1 MKISILLIVVL
12 GVFFTSCVN
21 QSEKSNPLVNI
32 PVDVNQNT
40 NLDKQVTIQKIVPLD
55 STLPIG
61 RIRKL
66 SFYDGHY
73 YLLDKSS
80 DEILCYDEN
89 GHFKFKIADKGK
101 GPSEYI
107 AIQSFFV
114 DPFHHRLN
122 IISVGGKVL
131 KYTPDGTPEGVQTDS
146 VGFKMVMNAAQLT
159 SDLTAYYGLG
169 PKYNLY
175 VRNQRTGESHYSI
188 PFIECRDMSFSNKA
202 FAVGDGS
209 ALFCH
214 GTNDSIYEISTV
226 NNVKARY
233 YVDFGAN
240 RIDPELYQTNPTAAI
255 KIYQHKNVATKL
267 DNLNDTPDILLFSYL
282 MFHKNDARNVSTQFV
297 MYDKAKKNVMNFQQS
312 QGLFPVRDITDKE
325 AFISLVSPVQ
335 ILSDGQKDGVEKQ
348 LSDYIKEHHI
358 NEESNPLVV
367 VWKMK

>member
-1 MKISILLIVVL
+1 MKISNLFMVVL

-21 QSEKSNPLVNI
+21 QSEKVNSLVNI

-55 STLPIG
+55 SMLPIG
-61 RIRKL
+61 KVRKL

-89 GHFKFKIADKGK
+89 GHFKFKISDKGK

-107 AIQSFFV
+107 AIQNFYV

-131 KYTPDGTPEGVQTDS
+131 KYTPEGKPLGAQTDS
-146 VGFKMVMNAAQLT
+146 TGFKMVMNAAQLT

-175 VRNQRTGESHYSI
+175 VRNQRTGESHYFI
-188 PFIECRDMSFSNKA
+188 LFIESRDMSFSNKA

-214 GTNDSIYEISTV
+214 GTNDSIYEISSV
-226 NNVKARY
+226 NDAKARY

-240 RIDPELYQTNPTAAI
+240 RIDPKLYQTNPGAVM
-255 KIYQHKNVATKL
+255 KMYEQKNVATKL
-267 DNLNDTPDILLFSYL
+267 DDLNDTPSFLLFSYL
-282 MFHKNDARNVSTQFV
+282 MFHKNNPMNVSTQFV
-297 MYDKAKKNVMNFQQS
+297 IYDKAKKSVMNFQRNH
-312 QGLFPVRDITDKE
+312 GLFPVRNVTDKE

-335 ILSDGQKDGVEKQ
+335 IISNEQKDGVEKQ
-348 LSDYIKEHHI
+348 LSDYIEEHHI
-358 NEESNPLVV
+358 DEKSNPLVV
-367 VWKMK
+367 VWRMR